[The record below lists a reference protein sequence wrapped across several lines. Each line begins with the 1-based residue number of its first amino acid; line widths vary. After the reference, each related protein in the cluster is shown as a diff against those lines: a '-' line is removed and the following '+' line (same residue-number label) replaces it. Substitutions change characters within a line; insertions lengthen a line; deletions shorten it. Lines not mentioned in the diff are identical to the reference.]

1 MNNWV
6 FIPDLH
12 KLAIKSLNS
21 RPLYRHTIPS
31 LHGTH
36 ATSFLVSLLCTG
48 NEAAMIDKDLKY
60 LGSRAATEDGISN
73 NLDNQL
79 KMENVH
85 CLQLHK
91 M

>member
-1 MNNWV
+1 MM
-6 FIPDLH
+6 
-12 KLAIKSLNS
+12 
-21 RPLYRHTIPS
+21 T
-31 LHGTH
+31 
-36 ATSFLVSLLCTG
+36 
-48 NEAAMIDKDLKY
+48 DKDLKY